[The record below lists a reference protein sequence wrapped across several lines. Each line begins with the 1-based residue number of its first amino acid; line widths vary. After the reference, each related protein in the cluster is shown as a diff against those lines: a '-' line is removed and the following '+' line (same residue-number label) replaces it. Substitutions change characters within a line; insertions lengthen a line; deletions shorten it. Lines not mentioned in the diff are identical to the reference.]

1 MSRTTCP
8 VFFPSFW
15 VQGFAAPKMVPITFP
30 MVFSRMF
37 QTFPSYYVLF
47 ISSHKLCQMFL
58 MLFPQFPCVSHT
70 CSLVL
75 TSYVFAKCEIL
86 YQLWYAPTI
95 PMCLE
100 MSFLITSHMLC
111 HMFSMLFPKFPYPFH
126 VVPNCPTF
134 SPMFL
139 AQSPTHL
146 AYIYVGNMEKLDQF
160 YLETPMRV
168 SKVILCRPIN
178 KSHYQ
183 PNTFFFN
190 FFFGECAIFAWSKN

>member
-1 MSRTTCP
+1 MS
-8 VFFPSFW
+8 
-15 VQGFAAPKMVPITFP
+15 
-30 MVFSRMF
+30 
-37 QTFPSYYVLF
+37 
-47 ISSHKLCQMFL
+47 
-58 MLFPQFPCVSHT
+58 
-70 CSLVL
+70 
-75 TSYVFAKCEIL
+75 
-86 YQLWYAPTI
+86 PTI

-100 MSFLITSHMLC
+100 MSFLITSHMFCHMFSMLFPKFPCVSHTCSLVLNSYDFCQMWNTIPIVVCPPQFPCVFEMSFLITSHMFC

-146 AYIYVGNMEKLDQF
+146 AYIYVGNIEKLDQF

-168 SKVILCRPIN
+168 SKVWSILCTPIN

-183 PNTFFFN
+183 PNTYLFSFYFIS
-190 FFFGECAIFAWSKN
+190 GECAIFAWSKN